1 MAAKSMVLADL
12 VAITFLGAFIYVMK
26 WLEKRQPGQ
35 RLRSAQYPAAAVGKE
50 FAMDHN
56 PGGPLTEKQARKLFE
71 DILQAAIRQKA
82 DLILID
88 TISGRPQVRLRL
100 EGQFQEWT
108 GVGDAV
114 SFRRLAAQARACAGL
129 SAAEASP
136 PLGRGTFLR
145 LYRRGHLVNAGWRY
159 EGGADCFAFNEISR
173 RSRAVRFDLESIP
186 MPGSEV
192 LKISL
197 RPEVAP
203 ESTRFDLGFAAAAER
218 KYINAVHARRGIV
231 LLTGPCNSGKSTAT
245 YRALSLLHDEGRKI
259 ITLEWPI
266 ERVLEGTIQYWVRDG
281 KDWVDFDRRL
291 DKCLRRAIMRKPDV
305 LMLQNIDWIDDKA
318 VQLALDY
325 AALGGLLIT
334 AVHIRGGVYA
344 LGYVLRRYFWNRRAE
359 AAELFKIVV
368 APWRFSM
375 VCMHCAEEVR
385 VPAKIMIEA
394 GMGDP
399 PVCADGRVVTW
410 RGRGCP
416 MCDHSGQ
423 LGMIVVYEVLDLMG
437 EMKRFIEN
445 ENDWDW
451 DQLEYLQRQAW
462 LHGMRTPRELAL
474 ERVLAGDISL
484 QEALLNTT
492 KPKWLNQAQAAL
504 TARRSPLF
512 RHDF

>member
-1 MAAKSMVLADL
+1 MATESMFLADL
-12 VAITFLGAFIYVMK
+12 LAITFLGAFIYIMK

-35 RLRSAQYPAAAVGKE
+35 RLRPAGYPAAVDEGSVP
-50 FAMDHN
+50 DHN
-56 PGGPLTEKQARKLFE
+56 PGGPLTEKQAQKIFE
-71 DILQAAIRQKA
+71 MILEAAIRQKA
-82 DLILID
+82 DTILID

-100 EGQFQEWT
+100 EGHFQEWT
-108 GVGDAV
+108 GVGDME
-114 SFRRLAAQARACAGL
+114 SFRRLVAQARSCAGL
-129 SAAEASP
+129 SSAEASVP
-136 PLGRGTFLR
+136 GCRGSFLR
-145 LYRRGHLVNAGWRY
+145 LYRRGHLVSAGWRY

-186 MPGSEV
+186 IPGSEA

-197 RPEVAP
+197 RPEVP
-203 ESTRFDLGFAAAAER
+203 TESTRFDLGFSAAAER
-218 KYINAVHARRGIV
+218 KYIEAVHARNGIV

-245 YRALSLLHDEGRKI
+245 YQVLSLLRDEGRKI

-266 ERVLEGTIQYWVRDG
+266 EWTLPGTIQYRIQDG
-281 KDWVDFDRRL
+281 KGWEDFDRRL
-291 DKCLRRAIMRKPDV
+291 TLCLRRAVKRKPDV
-305 LMLQNIDWIDDKA
+305 LMVQNIDWIDARA

-334 AVHIRGGVYA
+334 AVHIRGGAYA

-385 VPAKIMIEA
+385 VPAKILIEA

-423 LGMIVVYEVLDLMG
+423 LGMIVVYEVLDLTG

-451 DQLEYLQRQAW
+451 NQLDYLQRQAW
-462 LHGMRTPRELAL
+462 LHGMCTPRELAL

-484 QEALLNTT
+484 QEALLNTS
-492 KPKWLNQAQAAL
+492 KPKWLNEVQAAL
-504 TARRSPLF
+504 TARRLPPF
-512 RHDF
+512 CHDS